1 MGSGFAFAFRKNRL
15 KHAGMQKP
23 RARGLNALH
32 GMVVLFWLPILFVV
46 LIYANKL
53 LRPEMLVRDVNFPL
67 YIYMLFI
74 SGLVFMG
81 FRQDEVI
88 GEREFRWVASLKR
101 TNLEVIIVA
110 LGVFLVVFA
119 TKDRAVSRL
128 FLGSYLVSSWMSL
141 LFINRYFTVLLSRL
155 AFNQSQRMRVLLV
168 GSSRL
173 ARLLRGW
180 IREQDSLGIE
190 IVGLVSFSEEEAEKE
205 LEGLQYL
212 GLVENLE
219 PVIEKEGVDQVVI
232 LESKDS
238 LGWVTFIT
246 RIAELYGC
254 RILVYNQWEE
264 FFNQPLIPFSEGSH
278 TFFTFQEEPLENPI
292 NRVMKRGLDLAVS
305 IPVVIFLLPPILLL
319 AMLFQ
324 RLQSPGALF
333 FKQERGGRRGE
344 SFEIFK
350 IRTMHVR
357 PDEEAKQATKE
368 DPRIFPFGKLMRKTS
383 LDEFPQFLNVLFGQM
398 SVVGPRPH
406 MVEHDDRF
414 SRLVDVYRNRHFIKP
429 GITGLAQIRGFRG
442 EVTDS
447 ELIAERVRYD
457 LEYISRWSIWLD
469 IGIILKT
476 VLHMIRPPKTAY

>member
-1 MGSGFAFAFRKNRL
+1 
-15 KHAGMQKP
+15 MQKP

-32 GMVVLFWLPILFVV
+32 GMVVLFWLPILFVL
-46 LIYANKL
+46 LIFVNKA

-81 FRQDEVI
+81 FRQQEAL

-110 LGVFLVVFA
+110 LGLFLVVFA

-128 FLGSYLVSSWMSL
+128 FLGSYLLGSWISL
-141 LFINRYFTVLLSRL
+141 LFINRYLPVLLGRVLFSER
-155 AFNQSQRMRVLLV
+155 QRMRVLLV

-173 ARLLRGW
+173 ARLLGDWVRD
-180 IREQDSLGIE
+180 QDSLGIE
-190 IVGLVSFSEEEAEKE
+190 IVGLVAFSEDEEEV
-205 LEGLQYL
+205 EGVRSL

-219 PVIEKEGVDQVVI
+219 SVIEREGVDQVVI

-246 RIAELYGC
+246 RIAELFGC
-254 RILVYNQWEE
+254 RILIYNQWEE
-264 FFNQPLIPFSEGSH
+264 YFNQPLIPFSEGSH
-278 TFFTFQEEPLENPI
+278 TFFTFQEEPLENPL
-292 NRVMKRGLDLAVS
+292 NRVMKRSLDLLVS
-305 IPVVIFLLPPILLL
+305 IPVVLLVIPPILLL
-319 AMLFQ
+319 AMVFH
-324 RLQSPGALF
+324 RLQSPGPLF
-333 FKQERGGRRGE
+333 FKQRRGGRRGE
-344 SFEIFK
+344 PFEIFK

-357 PDEEAKQATKE
+357 PEAEANQATKE

-383 LDEFPQFLNVLFGQM
+383 LDEFPQFINVLLGQM

-406 MVEHDDRF
+406 MLEHDERF

-457 LEYISRWSIWLD
+457 LEYIGRWSIWLD
-469 IGIILKT
+469 VGIILKT
-476 VLHMIRPPKTAY
+476 FLQVFRPPQTAY